1 MTDTRIIPC
10 EECGGD
16 GGFTYPVSHDPFSN
30 TIREA
35 WDECRAC
42 DGTGQME
49 IEVEPIELE
58 DIA

>member
-1 MTDTRIIPC
+1 MTDPRIIPC

-16 GGFTYPVSHDPFSN
+16 GGFTYPVSHDPFSGN
-30 TIREA
+30 IREA

-42 DGTGQME
+42 GGTGQME
-49 IEVEPIELE
+49 IEVEPVELE